1 MEKRVFSQE
10 CAKHKKKSDNLPQDA
25 GHLLLLHFGPHVLE
39 TVYTSFEQ
47 SIGV

>member
-1 MEKRVFSQE
+1 
-10 CAKHKKKSDNLPQDA
+10 
-25 GHLLLLHFGPHVLE
+25 LLLLHFGPHVLE